1 MNVNQYFTNIIDM
14 FINDNAEDFYRKIM
28 LSIIDIIESNEV
40 LYVAEYQKE
49 FRYSV
54 DYWRHY
60 EGTKQGLEECQ
71 KNIHAFFLLNKWSSL
86 SKKNKK
92 DVELNYL
99 YRLIFLPFDEEN
111 LDRNCDNLYWFVSI
125 VSSYGISQHQIMGY
139 FEKYFDVIL

>member
-1 MNVNQYFTNIIDM
+1 MNVNQYFTNIIDL

-60 EGTKQGLEECQ
+60 EGTKQGLEE
-71 KNIHAFFLLNKWSSL
+71 
-86 SKKNKK
+86 
-92 DVELNYL
+92 
-99 YRLIFLPFDEEN
+99 
-111 LDRNCDNLYWFVSI
+111 
-125 VSSYGISQHQIMGY
+125 
-139 FEKYFDVIL
+139 